1 MSATNSTPTIN
12 LPLFI
17 GTDKPAW
24 LVDWN
29 GAMNAIDSAIAALQ
43 TAESG
48 TAAALSALSNSV
60 TALSNTVSQQT
71 TAIETVTQSVNQ
83 LAGNVT
89 TINGNINTINS
100 LIGNGE
106 PTTTDKTIIGAIN
119 EINAKIPEGGTVEAD
134 DVTYDNQTSGLNA
147 TNVQAAI
154 DEVNAK
160 IPAGGAVEADDV
172 SFDNTASGLSATNV
186 QAAIDELAQGGA
198 GHAYSSTEKAVGT
211 FGNKTVYEKTYSGT
225 ATANT
230 QTTVDASL
238 TISYVD
244 NVISMDGA
252 FASVGQTTNHWW
264 PLPVR
269 FNTDSS
275 NSISIRP
282 DISASGLVFD
292 NTNSGSQSKYV
303 LTIRYTKA

>member
-29 GAMNAIDSAIAALQ
+29 GAMNAIDSAIASLQ

-119 EINAKIPEGGTVEAD
+119 EINAKLPEGGTVEAD
-134 DVTYDNQTSGLNA
+134 DVSYDNTDSGLTA
-147 TNVQAAI
+147 TNVQDAI
-154 DEVNAK
+154 DEVYAA
-160 IPAGGAVEADDV
+160 IPSTPAATSEVQRGSLAIGSTSVALTFASQTIGANTLVDVYTDDYAV
-172 SFDNTASGLSATNV
+172 SPTNV
-186 QAAIDELAQGGA
+186 SISGQVVTLTFDAQAA
-198 GHAYSSTEKAVGT
+198 AVAVAVKVQ
-211 FGNKTVYEKTYSGT
+211 N
-225 ATANT
+225 
-230 QTTVDASL
+230 
-238 TISYVD
+238 
-244 NVISMDGA
+244 
-252 FASVGQTTNHWW
+252 
-264 PLPVR
+264 
-269 FNTDSS
+269 
-275 NSISIRP
+275 
-282 DISASGLVFD
+282 
-292 NTNSGSQSKYV
+292 
-303 LTIRYTKA
+303 

>member
-60 TALSNTVSQQT
+60 TTLSNTVSQQT

-119 EINAKIPEGGTVEAD
+119 EINAKIPEGGAVAASNVSFSNTGTD
-134 DVTYDNQTSGLNA
+134 LNA

-154 DEVNAK
+154 IEINNK
-160 IPAGGAVEADDV
+160 IPSLPAATSEVQTGTLTAGQTSIVLTFTEQTIGSASLIDVYVEDGINYTTIATTSTTV
-172 SFDNTASGLSATNV
+172 TLTFETEASN
-186 QAAIDELAQGGA
+186 
-198 GHAYSSTEKAVGT
+198 KAVA
-211 FGNKTVYEKTYSGT
+211 VR
-225 ATANT
+225 
-230 QTTVDASL
+230 V
-238 TISYVD
+238 
-244 NVISMDGA
+244 
-252 FASVGQTTNHWW
+252 TN
-264 PLPVR
+264 
-269 FNTDSS
+269 
-275 NSISIRP
+275 
-282 DISASGLVFD
+282 
-292 NTNSGSQSKYV
+292 
-303 LTIRYTKA
+303 

>member
-29 GAMNAIDSAIAALQ
+29 GAMNAIDSAIATLQ

-48 TAAALSALSNSV
+48 TAASLSALANSV

-119 EINAKIPEGGTVEAD
+119 EINAKLPE
-134 DVTYDNQTSGLNA
+134 
-147 TNVQAAI
+147 
-154 DEVNAK
+154 
-160 IPAGGAVEADDV
+160 GGAVEADDV
-172 SFDNTASGLSATNV
+172 SYDNTDSGLTATNV
-186 QAAIDELAQGGA
+186 QDAIDEVYGAIPSVPAATSEVQRGTLAIGGTSVA
-198 GHAYSSTEKAVGT
+198 LT
-211 FGNKTVYEKTYSGT
+211 FASQTIG
-225 ATANT
+225 ANT
-230 QTTVDASL
+230 LVDVY
-238 TISYVD
+238 TD
-244 NVISMDGA
+244 NYDVSPTA
-252 FASVGQTTNHWW
+252 V
-264 PLPVR
+264 
-269 FNTDSS
+269 
-275 NSISIRP
+275 SISGQVVTLTF
-282 DISASGLVFD
+282 DAQSAAVAVAVKVQ
-292 NTNSGSQSKYV
+292 N
-303 LTIRYTKA
+303 